1 MEIIFRKATLE
12 DIDYILPLMYSAAE
26 DLFEF
31 SYSVSGKSVKD
42 FLRYVLSKG
51 KGYYGYQ
58 NQTVGIY
65 NNEIVFSVT
74 TYKGKDIIKET
85 LDTLSLVLSFYD
97 LKGIIIVFWRSI
109 ILSKIFVSPKKD
121 SLYIGNLGTNEN
133 FRSKGIAT
141 QAFDVIHKYAK
152 ENGIKRCELD
162 VSLKNPKA
170 EKLYTRLGYTIVK
183 EYQYKGSYNIV
194 GTKRMEKIIKD

>member
-1 MEIIFRKATLE
+1 MEITFRKATID
-12 DIDYILPLMYSAAE
+12 DIDSIVPLMYSAAE

-65 NNEIVFSVT
+65 NNEIIFSAT
-74 TYKGKDIIKET
+74 TYKGKDIMIET
-85 LDTLSLVLSFYD
+85 LNTFLLIFSFYG
-97 LKGIIIVFWRSI
+97 LIGSIPVIYRSI
-109 ILSKIFVSPKKD
+109 ILSKIFIAPKPD
-121 SLYIGNLGTNEN
+121 SLYIGNLGTKPEL
-133 FRSKGIAT
+133 RSKGIAT
-141 QAFDVIHKYAK
+141 MFFDKIHQFAK

-162 VSLKNPKA
+162 VSLENPKA
-170 EKLYTRLGYTIVK
+170 EKLYTKRGYVVVK
-183 EYQYKGSYNIV
+183 NLPYKGKKNIV
-194 GTKRMEKIIKD
+194 GTKRMEKVLF

>member
-1 MEIIFRKATLE
+1 MEVIFRKATLE

-121 SLYIGNLGTNEN
+121 SLYIGNLGTKVD

-183 EYQYKGSYNIV
+183 EYQYKGRNNIV
-194 GTKRMEKIIKD
+194 GTKRMEKII